1 MSEIEITAVRPLGKL
16 NPIFSCELDII
27 LLLLAFSGDKLQTKE
42 IQDSHTSHLT
52 THSKYPSCFCLSYSL
67 VWISF

>member
-1 MSEIEITAVRPLGKL
+1 MEITPIRPLGKL

-27 LLLLAFSGDKLQTKE
+27 PLLLAFSGDKLQTKE
-42 IQDSHTSHLT
+42 IRDSHTSHLT
-52 THSKYPSCFCLSYSL
+52 TRSKYTSRFCLSYSL